1 LTIAAV
7 LVGTP
12 VLAATCELT
21 CKHSST
27 KSHLSGSQ
35 ASHHHHG
42 DATSVHTDGVSVVV
56 KTACERDCC
65 RDTGLAAT
73 AAINGRGD
81 TNVYVTVH
89 SFVTA
94 TATFFQ
100 IIQASPTAPI
110 RGAPPGRSPD
120 SARPLPLRI

>member
-12 VLAATCELT
+12 VLAAACELT
-21 CKHSST
+21 CKHSSA

-42 DATSVHTDGVSVVV
+42 DAASVHTDSVSVVV

-81 TNVYVTVH
+81 TNVYATVH
-89 SFVTA
+89 SFVTV

-100 IIQASPTAPI
+100 NIQASPTAPI